1 MVVLKSVEIFS
12 WAKIHALFGI
22 VFGLFYGVLFTVI
35 GAAMGLSQG
44 MPGIPRME
52 TFGFIS
58 IIVFPI
64 IFAIMGFIC
73 GAIMAFL
80 YNLFASAVGGVQ
92 IELVEK

>member
-1 MVVLKSVEIFS
+1 
-12 WAKIHALFGI
+12 
-22 VFGLFYGVLFTVI
+22 
-35 GAAMGLSQG
+35 
-44 MPGIPRME
+44 ME